1 MLLYVQIINIL
12 EDDMKKFLLILLT
25 LSLLCLTACGE
36 ANTEAAS
43 SNTAS
48 TDTSTDTS
56 KAESVPT
63 LDIWEGVKGDSI
75 EKPVDTDDET
85 SIKLFKNNECEL
97 NFSEG
102 WEPATVNGTEYDC
115 EWRIVT
121 RAYGTYTISGDKINA
136 TAKTQQYLAIEV
148 RGNDA
153 EKWKTD
159 FLESVKDSAE
169 YESYKLAIESVCEFP
184 SKDGGSMK
192 LTFTNTKVAFK
203 IAEISRFD
211 ENGKIE
217 SLIKR
222 NEDGSGTTT
231 EYDENEEIEY
241 VQEFDANNETVKS
254 TKYEDGKV
262 IYSENV
268 ESTKDRK
275 VTTRVDGDGNVI
287 RTEEESYIYFDVNK
301 KIASRK
307 LTENGIVTLDY
318 TVEYHDGGVMAL
330 EIEKTISD
338 GIERIL
344 TTAYDSSGNSYYDKI
359 VSTEKGELIEYRYW
373 HDFGD
378 TDGSILITYIPGLD
392 VYCIWE
398 EFYDDHGYGTRENE
412 IPATEYDPAEWEKD
426 YK

>member
-1 MLLYVQIINIL
+1 
-12 EDDMKKFLLILLT
+12 MKKLLIIFLAIT
-25 LSLLCLTACGE
+25 LLCLTACGE
-36 ANTEAAS
+36 SNTE
-43 SNTAS
+43 S
-48 TDTSTDTS
+48 TSDSTESTDTS

-63 LDIWEGVKGDSI
+63 LDIWEGVEDDFI
-75 EKPVDTDDET
+75 EKPVDIENET

-102 WEPATVNGTEYDC
+102 WGPATINGTEYDC

-121 RAYGTYTISGDKINA
+121 RAYGTYTVSGDKINA

-192 LTFTNTKVAFK
+192 LTFTDTEDAFK
-203 IAEISRFD
+203 ITEISRFD

-231 EYDENEEIEY
+231 EYDENEEIKY

-254 TKYEDGKV
+254 TKYEDGKIV
-262 IYSENV
+262 YSENV
-268 ESTKDRK
+268 ESTKDHK

-318 TVEYHDGGVMAL
+318 TVEYHEDGVKAA
-330 EIEKTISD
+330 EIEKTIND
-338 GIERIL
+338 GIERIS
-344 TTAYDSSGNSYYDKI
+344 TTAYDASENSYYDKK
-359 VSTEKGELIEYRYW
+359 VSTENSNIIEYYYW
-373 HDFGD
+373 HYFSD
-378 TDGSILITYIPGLD
+378 TGSTIHISYISDLD
-392 VYCIWE
+392 VYSIRE
-398 EFYDDHGYGTRENE
+398 EAYDEHGHGMRDYE
-412 IPATEYDPAEWEKD
+412 IPAAEYDPAEWEKD